1 MSSPPLDT
9 ALPVGWYCM
18 SVSVSGYGVYEKRE
32 LLSVR
37 DAVRGY
43 KRTAVWRRT
52 FRVMFNGW
60 MGGWVAD
67 IKNEGDSYF
76 FGGQAFPTYLGAIVA
91 LEIELANQ
99 Q

>member
-9 ALPVGWYCM
+9 ALPSGWYCR
-18 SVSVSGYGVYEKRE
+18 SVSVSGYGVYEKH
-32 LLSVR
+32 
-37 DAVRGY
+37 
-43 KRTAVWRRT
+43 KRTTRSIAGRQCYVWNIY
-52 FRVMFNGW
+52 RVMFIGW

-67 IKNEGDSYF
+67 TREGSYF
-76 FGGQAFPTYLGAIVA
+76 FGGQAFPTYLGAIIA